1 MNRKDLVPITLAGLT
16 EENLVPEPVAVQ
28 HFGNQLIMLNM
39 TNEFAMLAFIRYK
52 LNIYEKNTI

>member
-1 MNRKDLVPITLAGLT
+1 MNRKDLVPITLAGLM

-52 LNIYEKNTI
+52 MNIYKKNTI